1 MFFSLTKEIGRLIS
15 AKHLLVRR
23 IDIFS
28 ERKFE
33 ENPVV
38 LKSKK
43 VQDIFGEKRLALSSS
58 AVFRLQNRISNF
70 LKFILLY
77 CCTFQGFIKT
87 TNH

>member
-1 MFFSLTKEIGRLIS
+1 MFFSLIKEIGRLII

-43 VQDIFGEKRLALSSS
+43 VQDIFGETFSIIVISCLSS
-58 AVFRLQNRISNF
+58 AKPYLQFFKIYF
-70 LKFILLY
+70 ALLLY
-77 CCTFQGFIKT
+77 LSGFY
-87 TNH
+87 